1 MRNKYD
7 GMVAVNQAIS
17 REKTRQALQAIQQMV
32 RENAEITVK
41 ELQERTGLSRA
52 FFYKNEKVKSALEK
66 ARKQSDQVPPVKPQQ
81 VILNRAMEKQ
91 LQIMERR
98 MKKLRA
104 ENEALKMENMLWKA
118 QIENMEK

>member
-32 RENAEITVK
+32 RENTEITVK

-66 ARKQSDQVPPVKPQQ
+66 ARKQSDQVPAVKPQQ

-98 MKKLRA
+98 MKKLRE
-104 ENEALKMENMLWKA
+104 ENEALKVENMLWKA
-118 QIENMEK
+118 RIENMEK

>member
-1 MRNKYD
+1 MKNKYD

-66 ARKQSDQVPPVKPQQ
+66 ARKQSDQVDVYKRQGRGAAGAGGFPGGSGGAVCPGG
-81 VILNRAMEKQ
+81 
-91 LQIMERR
+91 
-98 MKKLRA
+98 
-104 ENEALKMENMLWKA
+104 
-118 QIENMEK
+118 